1 MVKVKS
7 PKFQLQ
13 KLLHNHNLIPLF
25 TIVLLDWM
33 LTFVIL
39 ITITFTRL
47 ALGNCIAML
56 LKVIRYQTGP
66 KVLLPCSNLMVTLQ
80 VKLVLNHR

>member
-25 TIVLLDWM
+25 IIVLLDWM

-39 ITITFTRL
+39 ITIKFTRP
-47 ALGNCIAML
+47 AL
-56 LKVIRYQTGP
+56 
-66 KVLLPCSNLMVTLQ
+66 
-80 VKLVLNHR
+80 